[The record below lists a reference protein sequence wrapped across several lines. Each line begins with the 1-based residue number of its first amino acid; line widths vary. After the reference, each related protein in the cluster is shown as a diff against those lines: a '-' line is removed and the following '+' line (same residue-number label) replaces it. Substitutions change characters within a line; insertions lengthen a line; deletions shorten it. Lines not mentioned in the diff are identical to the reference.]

1 MNNILPFNILFTFL
15 CCHRHGISK
24 AIAWF
29 PRSRAGGR
37 RWRRGRG
44 YSSTSSFSTS
54 TTFSSTFTKSL
65 CFTSSE
71 SSTSNNHNWFH
82 YSIHC
87 SSITFRDMRQKK
99 MKADCS
105 SFLSSTIFRLHIV
118 NYFCQCNPSLQ
129 TEELEEL
136 YFQPLHI
143 SHCVH
148 LKKHL
153 GMKMWQ
159 KHLYCQEL
167 LSDAGILLYAH
178 TFNVYIFILYSYNFH
193 PKFCKSI
200 LSFTYLYHM
209 SKDLYHMSKDLYVQ
223 INVAS
228 LTQRE

>member
-1 MNNILPFNILFTFL
+1 MNDILPFNIMFTFL

-99 MKADCS
+99 MKAECSSFLSSTIFSS

-118 NYFCQCNPSLQ
+118 NYFCQCNPELQ
-129 TEELEEL
+129 TEDNAIGRRIFFPSRASIEDNANN
-136 YFQPLHI
+136 FIFNHFI
-143 SHCVH
+143 SLTV
-148 LKKHL
+148 
-153 GMKMWQ
+153 
-159 KHLYCQEL
+159 
-167 LSDAGILLYAH
+167 
-178 TFNVYIFILYSYNFH
+178 FILR
-193 PKFCKSI
+193 SI
-200 LSFTYLYHM
+200 
-209 SKDLYHMSKDLYVQ
+209 
-223 INVAS
+223 
-228 LTQRE
+228 

>member
-1 MNNILPFNILFTFL
+1 MNDILPFNIMFTFL

-44 YSSTSSFSTS
+44 CSSTSSFS
-54 TTFSSTFTKSL
+54 TFSSTFTKSL

-99 MKADCS
+99 MKAECS

-129 TEELEEL
+129 TEDNAIGIRIFFPSRASIEDNANN
-136 YFQPLHI
+136 FIFNHFI
-143 SHCVH
+143 SLIV
-148 LKKHL
+148 
-153 GMKMWQ
+153 
-159 KHLYCQEL
+159 
-167 LSDAGILLYAH
+167 
-178 TFNVYIFILYSYNFH
+178 FNLR
-193 PKFCKSI
+193 SI
-200 LSFTYLYHM
+200 
-209 SKDLYHMSKDLYVQ
+209 
-223 INVAS
+223 
-228 LTQRE
+228 